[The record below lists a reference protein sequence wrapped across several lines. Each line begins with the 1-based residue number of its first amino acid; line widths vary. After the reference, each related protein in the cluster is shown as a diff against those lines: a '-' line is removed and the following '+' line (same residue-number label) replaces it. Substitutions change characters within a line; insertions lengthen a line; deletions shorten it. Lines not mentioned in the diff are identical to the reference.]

1 MFQLRARARGG
12 RNWSVLMAAAMTVV
26 VRRIET
32 YPRELVIPVERTEKG
47 TRFGIMTRAANAIY
61 FNVPKYLGRS
71 EPFLDPVSKD
81 KHILKD
87 YLYAMLGCDE
97 NLACLRARCILD
109 DKFTEPILF
118 FAASKE
124 LTDQDGNEW
133 SVCDLAPIV
142 DMTVAALETGIT
154 TPATWMEEAYD
165 IFAAVTHEA
174 YATWKAARRA
184 ARAVCRRQDA
194 VLRSARAPA
203 RDPRAGGN
211 DEGAVTG
218 DDPGGLGRL
227 VHRHARDAQERQR
240 RALPQRWRRLWRGRA
255 DDRDEG
261 AVQGHVRPHACPPP
275 ATPVSF

>member
-1 MFQLRARARGG
+1 
-12 RNWSVLMAAAMTVV
+12 MAAAMTVV

-61 FNVPKYLGRS
+61 FNVSKYL
-71 EPFLDPVSKD
+71 PFLDPVSKD

-124 LTDQDGNEW
+124 LVDSNGNEW

-174 YATWKAARRA
+174 YATWKRQRDELSAPSVDGKTPFYVTRELRREIYAPSEATKERLQDTTEAGLVAWCTGMLDTLKNGNGARYLSGGGDFGED
-184 ARAVCRRQDA
+184 VQTVEMKEQCKDTCGG
-194 VLRSARAPA
+194 APA
-203 RDPRAGGN
+203 P
-211 DEGAVTG
+211 
-218 DDPGGLGRL
+218 LLQRL
-227 VHRHARDAQERQR
+227 SCRCD
-240 RALPQRWRRLWRGRA
+240 
-255 DDRDEG
+255 
-261 AVQGHVRPHACPPP
+261 
-275 ATPVSF
+275 